1 MGNGKSQR
9 RGRQPTATAGARAG
23 RTVGAP
29 QAIPT
34 HAGDGRQVGRA
45 VASAAVG
52 ADPARV
58 AGGGVE
64 GGEGAGG
71 GDDHGVAN
79 HRRRAGKAPDRHL
92 AAGVGEVAGP
102 IGQLVPQVSPG
113 YGYAAITVAF
123 LGRLNPLGIVTASL
137 LMALLYLGGENAQM
151 NLNLPQAITQ
161 LFQGMMLFY
170 LLACDVLI
178 LYRPRLKW
186 KWVRRDAKNNTE
198 AMA

>member
-1 MGNGKSQR
+1 MCIRDRDKR
-9 RGRQPTATAGARAG
+9 AAGFVGFREKRLVWFALLVSGALAG
-23 RTVGAP
+23 M
-29 QAIPT
+29 
-34 HAGDGRQVGRA
+34 
-45 VASAAVG
+45 
-52 ADPARV
+52 
-58 AGGGVE
+58 
-64 GGEGAGG
+64 
-71 GDDHGVAN
+71 
-79 HRRRAGKAPDRHL
+79 
-92 AAGVGEVAGP
+92 AGVGEVAGP

-123 LGRLNPLGIVTASL
+123 LGRLNPLGILFASL

-186 KWVRRDAKNNTE
+186 KWAKRERLAEAVSYTHLDVYKRQVLRR
-198 AMA
+198 